1 MSKKVFG
8 TSIIG
13 LVYLSMFAALS
24 AQAKQ
29 PGNSALQPLGGS
41 VMVNSF
47 KVRCGAGLL
56 PLAIEGKF
64 EGVIYVPSGKVSL
77 SGKHVKLGY
86 CGHPET
92 GTIPSL
98 LDTESSVRNDATSS
112 IIDLNG
118 RQLECTNGL
127 LPLFLEGSAEGSL
140 NTTKGIV
147 NLRGDNNKIAV
158 CLASAN

>member
-1 MSKKVFG
+1 MGKKVFG

-13 LVYLSMFAALS
+13 LVCLSMFAALS

-41 VMVNSF
+41 VMDNSF
-47 KVRCGAGLL
+47 KVLCGAGLL

-64 EGVIYVPSGKVSL
+64 EGVIDVPSGKISFP
-77 SGKHVKLGY
+77 GKHVKLGY

-92 GTIPSL
+92 G
-98 LDTESSVRNDATSS
+98 ESSVKNDVTSS

-118 RQLECTNGL
+118 KQLKCTNGL
-127 LPLFLEGSAEGSL
+127 LPIFLEGSAEGSL

-147 NLRGDNNKIAV
+147 NLSGDNNKIAV
-158 CLASAN
+158 CLASANSID